1 MLVLVSPTS
10 SHIGEKNFSVAKSD
24 KLQKYETKTAIIRTL
39 VIFSIIIILLLII
52 ILVTM

>member
-24 KLQKYETKTAIIRTL
+24 KLQKYETKTAIICTL
-39 VIFSIIIILLLII
+39 VLFLIIILLLII
-52 ILVTM
+52 IMVTI